1 MAATSIFTTSKSGY
15 NTVSNSSYGGNG
27 ETEIKIGP
35 GVAGTSSYKAIASF
49 NLSSFTDRD
58 KITKIELRLHC
69 SSTEIKQTINIL
81 LSTSSSY
88 SGSWSGERNSATAIV
103 SETTGYKESESSRGV
118 FWDITSLKNHLFSGT
133 FYLKLWGT
141 GTGSATTY
149 RGSSDTNY
157 SPRIIITYDDTPTPP
172 PADKTIT
179 INGDTHSVSYGK
191 TLKLTAVASEGT
203 VDWWIETPENSISNP
218 GNYATID
225 RTTGVL
231 TPIRLTPP
239 NTPLII
245 SAYISGTTVKD
256 TCTVSIVSGINSI
269 SLDPTEQDVIAGQSF
284 SFQLTID
291 PSDAPIACSPIAY
304 VHKTSDNSLME
315 QLTGQYNESTKTCSF
330 NGYDSSNLDYIIYAL
345 PNLTLKNYP
354 TEDNLT
360 FDEQYFLVSKI
371 YPQAQGVDMTSAAN
385 VFFYFYDNE
394 KGKFLIK
401 IPEFK
406 EVSS

>member
-1 MAATSIFTTSKSGY
+1 MLMAATSIFVTSKTGY
-15 NTVSNSSYGGNG
+15 SLVSSSSYGGNG
-27 ETEIKIGP
+27 ENEIKIGP
-35 GVAGTSSYKAIASF
+35 KTEGTGTNYKAIASF
-49 NLSSFTDRD
+49 NLSSFSDID

-69 SSTEIKQTINIL
+69 SSTTTKQTINIL

-88 SGSWSGERNSATAIV
+88 SGTWGGEQSGATAIV
-103 SETTGYKESESSRGV
+103 KATGYKESESSYGV
-118 FWDITSLKNHLFSGT
+118 FWDITTLKNRLFNGT
-133 FYLKLWGT
+133 FYLKLWGA

-149 RGSSDTNY
+149 KGSNDANY
-157 SPRIIITYDDTPTPP
+157 SPRIIITYDDTPP

-203 VDWWIETPENSISNP
+203 VDWWIETPNSISNP
-218 GNYATID
+218 GDYATID

-231 TPIRLTPP
+231 TPIRLTPS
-239 NTPLII
+239 NTPLVV

-256 TCTVSIVSGINSI
+256 TCAVSIVSGINNVTLS
-269 SLDPTEQDVIAGQSF
+269 PAEQDVIVGQPF

-291 PSDAPIACSPIAY
+291 PSDAPITCTPMAY
-304 VHKTSDNSLME
+304 IYKTDDDSLIDQMP
-315 QLTGQYNESTKTCSF
+315 GQYEESTKICSF
-330 NGYDSSNLDYIIYAL
+330 GGYNNSDLNYIIYAL
-345 PNLTLKNYP
+345 PILTLKNYP
-354 TEDNLT
+354 DNLF
-360 FDEQYFLVSKI
+360 FDEQYYLVSKI

-385 VFFYFYDNE
+385 VFFYFYDSKE
-394 KGKFLIK
+394 GKFLIK